1 MKVVIDTNVLVA
13 ALRSRRGAAFQ
24 VLLAMRDR
32 RVEYV
37 LSVPLFLE
45 YEDVLKRPGM
55 VPLPADSIDRLL
67 SLLASSSHKQD
78 IFFLWRPYLRDAK
91 DDMVLEVAVA
101 ARCQG
106 IVTFNTRDFQGAEQF
121 GIDILTPQQLLEYLE

>member
-1 MKVVIDTNVLVA
+1 VA

-24 VLLAMRDR
+24 VLFAMRER
-32 RVEYV
+32 RLEFV

-45 YEDVLKRPGM
+45 YEDVLKRPGV
-55 VPLPADSIDRLL
+55 VPLPTDSIDRLL
-67 SLLASSSHKQD
+67 RLLASYSHKQD
-78 IFFLWRPYLRDAK
+78 IFFLWRPHLRDAK

-101 ARCQG
+101 ARCQW